1 MQADLTIYRSRTT
14 IWEALSF
21 LQIQKVLS
29 KKIRMQDYFGNFEKL
44 NMGNMNVAKPC
55 KWGALKPNFISAC
68 TPSLRPVP

>member
-44 NMGNMNVAKPC
+44 NMA
-55 KWGALKPNFISAC
+55 
-68 TPSLRPVP
+68 T